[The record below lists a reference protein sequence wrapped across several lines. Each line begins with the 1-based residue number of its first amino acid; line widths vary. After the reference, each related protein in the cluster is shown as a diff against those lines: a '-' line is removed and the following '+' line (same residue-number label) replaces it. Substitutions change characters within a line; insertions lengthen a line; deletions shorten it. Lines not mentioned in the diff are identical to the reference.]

1 MTEELFVAGDFSG
14 IQDYVLNV
22 STAGGGQARRLRAR
36 SFYVQAAT
44 EVVAWR
50 VLQAFGQDWHG
61 LLTSGGGQFL
71 LRLPDG
77 PEVAAKLSRL
87 QAELEERLYSETRGE
102 LALNLGYGKSLP
114 EALARKQQQKRRPW
128 ASTLS
133 GAKGWQ
139 VEMLSLADLGDPCEI
154 CRHQKAA
161 KTRDDDGDT
170 VRVCSRCDGDTEIG
184 KRLTEIETVFLDVSE
199 SSFSVLD
206 SGIAFG
212 SDALSPEEGVRVPR
226 SFRRHVPA
234 PDARPLTFE
243 EMAGCARGDNLLAVL
258 KADADS
264 MGVRVS
270 EIARQDPSL
279 EALKRFSSEV
289 DKFFSEKV
297 QAKLEEHEWESIYT
311 VYSGG
316 DDLLLI
322 GPWNVMLD
330 FASVVRE
337 GFAQGPGRAYKDL
350 TLSAGIALTPFRVP
364 VRHAVDRAD
373 SLLENHAKVGVKN
386 RCATTLGS
394 AWEWGRHD
402 TIIQEAK
409 RITAWIDGKAV
420 GRALIH
426 RLLGIA
432 VSSDPKKSALWAY
445 QVGRN
450 FPPAADPSP
459 EKRELRQWG
468 IKVLEHSLEGDRA
481 ALDQVEAA
489 LRYALIAT
497 RTRRD

>member
-1 MTEELFVAGDFSG
+1 MTEELFVAGDFSS

-77 PEVAAKLSRL
+77 PGRATKLGELRVRL
-87 QAELEERLYSETRGE
+87 EKLLFSETRGE
-102 LALNLGYGKSLP
+102 LGLNLAWGRSLQ
-114 EALARKQQQKRRPW
+114 EALARKECQKRQPW

-133 GAKGWQ
+133 AADGWQ
-139 VEMLSLADLGDPCEI
+139 VEMMSLADLSDPCEI

-161 KTRDDDGDT
+161 KTRDDDGES

-199 SSFSVLD
+199 SSLLVLD
-206 SGIAFG
+206 CGIGFG
-212 SDALSPEEGVRVPR
+212 SASPPGEGIRAPR
-226 SFRRHVPA
+226 SFRRHVPTQGET
-234 PDARPLTFE
+234 PLTFE
-243 EMAGCARGDNLLAVL
+243 ELAGRAQGDNLLAVL
-258 KADADS
+258 KVDADS

-270 EIARQDPSL
+270 EIALQDPSL
-279 EALKRFSSEV
+279 EALKRFSIDV
-289 DKFFSEKV
+289 DKFFSERV
-297 QAKLEEHEWESIYT
+297 QARLEEHEWESIYT

-322 GPWNVMLD
+322 GPWNVVLD

-350 TLSAGIALTPFRVP
+350 TLSAGIALMPFRVP

-394 AWEWGRHD
+394 AWEWGRHE

-409 RITAWIDGKAV
+409 RITAWIDGKVV

-459 EKRELRQWG
+459 EKRDIRQWG